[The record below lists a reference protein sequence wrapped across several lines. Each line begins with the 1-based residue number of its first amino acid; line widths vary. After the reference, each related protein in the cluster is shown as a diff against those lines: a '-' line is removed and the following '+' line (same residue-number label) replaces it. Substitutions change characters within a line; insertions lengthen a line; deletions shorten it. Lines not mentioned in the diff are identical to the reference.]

1 MEKKILLK
9 PRFIGWPLHSLY
21 SELLTNPPSGF
32 VFNYKNIKNTPFS
45 YNVDNKAANP
55 VIKEI
60 IYQFKPIP
68 YILLQKKQQQ
78 NFQNYD
84 LVYASQHVLF
94 NSESR
99 WITDLEFANALSAY
113 GNINHVK
120 NIIRKQLES
129 KNCKAILPWSEWS
142 KQTLLKSIDSKK
154 IKNKIKVIPYTV
166 SSKNIEKKYHDH
178 VNLLFVGSK
187 NLLNS
192 RNIQFKNLK
201 EVVTAF
207 NIINKKFD
215 KISLSIRSTVT
226 PELKKMIKKNP
237 NITLIESYLSEN
249 ELEKLYLDA
258 DIFVLPS
265 HETNGIALLEAMSF
279 GLAVIAIGIYDIP
292 EIICHMKNGILIE
305 PPKNMKYYTQTKCP
319 FDYSWKFSRDM
330 KKSSEY
336 IVECLKDSFQFLIE
350 NEDVRRNIG
359 KQAKLTIDNG
369 RFSEE
374 IRKRDLKIVLEEA
387 LE

>member
-9 PRFIGWPLHSLY
+9 SRFSGWPLHSLY
-21 SELLTNPPSGF
+21 SELLTNPPNGF
-32 VFNYKNIKNTPFS
+32 VFNYESVKNTPFS
-45 YNVDNKAANP
+45 YNIDNKAINP
-55 VIKEI
+55 IIKEI

-78 NFQNYD
+78 SFQNYD
-84 LVYASQHVLF
+84 LIYASQHILF
-94 NSESR
+94 NSKSK

-120 NIIRKQLES
+120 NIIKKQLES

-166 SSKNIEKKYHDH
+166 SPKNIERKNHDH
-178 VNLLFVGSK
+178 VNFLFVGSK

-215 KISLSIRSTVT
+215 KILLSIRSIVT
-226 PELKKMIKKNP
+226 PELKMMIKKNP

-249 ELEKLYLDA
+249 KLAKLYLDA

-279 GLAVIAIGIYDIP
+279 GLPVIAIGIYDIP
-292 EIICHMKNGILIE
+292 EIILHMKNGILIE

-336 IVECLKDSFQFLIE
+336 IVECLRDSFQFLIE

-374 IRKRDLKIVLEEA
+374 TRRKDLKIVLEEA